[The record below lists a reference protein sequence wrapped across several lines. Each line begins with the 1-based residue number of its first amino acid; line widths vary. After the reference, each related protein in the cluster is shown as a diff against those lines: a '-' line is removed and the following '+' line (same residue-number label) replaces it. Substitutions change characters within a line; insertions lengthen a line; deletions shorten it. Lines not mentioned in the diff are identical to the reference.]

1 MSTKGWVGIGGAIA
15 AASLIAIVGGC
26 MKPLDDDLTGPCNR
40 AHDCI
45 PIFVDSSTGT
55 PTIKLNPTDVEYERS
70 GNGAIFWQIDSS
82 ASAYTFADDNAITF
96 SLKSNGDDPAG
107 EFPNCKV
114 MPQTNNQTF
123 KCSAKGKKGRYGYT
137 ITLAG
142 TPSVAPYDPWVINN

>member
-1 MSTKGWVGIGGAIA
+1 MNTKGWVGLAGAIA

-26 MKPLDDDLTGPCNR
+26 TKLLDAGLTGPCNH

-55 PTIKLNPTDVEYERS
+55 PTIKLNQDDVEYQRH
-70 GNGAIFWQIDSS
+70 GQGAIFWQIDSS

-96 SLKSNGDDPAG
+96 SLKPKGDDPAG
-107 EFPNCKV
+107 EFNCKV

-123 KCSAKGKKGRYGYT
+123 KCSARGTKGRYGYT

-142 TPSVAPYDPWVINN
+142 SPPVTPYDPWVVNN